1 MPAPTAKPTTVI
13 TIDEEEFDFDNL
25 TEEIERTL
33 AQVDKP
39 KPPTPKKDE
48 EPNLQVPPQSRWPT
62 WILRL

>member
-1 MPAPTAKPTTVI
+1 MSAPTAKPTSVI

-39 KPPTPKKDE
+39 KASPPRWPKE
-48 EPNLQVPPQSRWPT
+48 EPPPPEEPKSR
-62 WILRL
+62 